1 MARKWSTVAVLDALG
16 RAVAT
21 SYITADA
28 APLDVRGLAPGLYV
42 VRLTAADG
50 TATRQRLVVR

>member
-1 MARKWSTVAVLDALG
+1 MAVLDALG

-21 SYITADA
+21 SSL
-28 APLDVRGLAPGLYV
+28 APDTSNFDLDVRGLAPGLYV

-50 TATRQRLVVR
+50 TATSRRLVVR